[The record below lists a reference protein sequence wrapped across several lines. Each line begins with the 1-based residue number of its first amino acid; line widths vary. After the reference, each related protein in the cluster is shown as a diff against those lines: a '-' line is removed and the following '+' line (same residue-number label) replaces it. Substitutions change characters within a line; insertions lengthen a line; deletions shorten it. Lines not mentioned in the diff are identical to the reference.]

1 MKVDI
6 LVIAAHPDD
15 AELACSGTIAKHIE
29 MGYKV
34 AILDLTQGELGTRGT
49 VETRVQEAAQASKI
63 LRLTHRSNAKL
74 RDGFFESEESQIKTI
89 ISYIRFYQPDIVI
102 GNAPEDRHPDHG
114 RAGAMI
120 ERAVFLSGLVKIETS
135 FNEVQQTPWRPQH
148 FFQYIQD
155 RLLTPHFIIDITPYW
170 EIKLQSIQAYN
181 TQFYNPN
188 STEPNTYISRPE
200 FMQYIEARS
209 IEMGHAIGVKYGEG
223 FITKKIIQVNS
234 LFDLK

>member
-49 VETRVQEAAQASKI
+49 VETRAQEAAQASKI

-120 ERAVFLSGLVKIETS
+120 ERAVFLSGLIKIETS

>member
-49 VETRVQEAAQASKI
+49 VETRAQEAAQASII

-120 ERAVFLSGLVKIETS
+120 ERAVFLSGLIKIETS